1 MSTALTTIQEQ
12 IAAELANVSD
22 TVAAP
27 SGHRITLKGKVFTL
41 PDGAQTK
48 GALEVTILDWRNVN
62 LYYPGAY
69 NSQKPEEPSCFAI
82 SKIID
87 GMKPSDNANDAQSD
101 ACKGCPW
108 NEWGSASG
116 GGKGKACK
124 NTVRI
129 AVVPVDATSE
139 TPIWTIDVSPTGL
152 TGFNNLVNDLKNQR
166 ALLPVQVVTSIDFD
180 STCDFPKLTFAGG
193 EEHGNLEV
201 MFPLREAAA
210 ALLEREPSSN

>member
-1 MSTALTTIQEQ
+1 MSNALTSIQEQ
-12 IAAELANVSD
+12 IAAELAQVSE

-27 SGHRITLKGKVFTL
+27 SGHRISLKGKVFTL

-48 GALEVTILDWRNVN
+48 GALEAVILDWRNVN

-69 NSQKPEEPSCFAI
+69 NSQKPEDPSCFAI
-82 SKIID
+82 SKMIE
-87 GMKPSDNANDAQSD
+87 GMAPSANATDPQGE

-108 NEWGSASG
+108 NEWGSAAG

-129 AVVPVDATSE
+129 AVVPPDATAK

-166 ALLPVQVVTSIDFD
+166 GVLPVQVITSIDFD
-180 STCDFPKLTFAGG
+180 STADFPKLTFAGG
-193 EEHGNLEV
+193 EEHANLDV
-201 MFPLREAAA
+201 MFQLRESAV